1 MVIIFPILLTLM
13 FDSGIILWEKLD
25 ASQFVSVINDLP
37 IAKKTPQ
44 KIENTVSLLI
54 MQKGI
59 MNVVENRI

>member
-1 MVIIFPILLTLM
+1 M

-44 KIENTVSLLI
+44 KIENTISFTYYAKRNHECSRKSNI
-54 MQKGI
+54 
-59 MNVVENRI
+59 NNRM

>member
-1 MVIIFPILLTLM
+1 M

-44 KIENTVSLLI
+44 KIESTISLLI
-54 MQKGI
+54 MQKRNHECSRKSNI
-59 MNVVENRI
+59 NNRM